1 MDVLRNL
8 RFRYKIFILNV
19 TAIIAILLIA
29 LVGYHY
35 MTGMAVNTKEMYTNR
50 LLPVKWVNAI
60 QTATRMNEGSMLEFV
75 LTKDELLKSKI
86 SKQDQFIDSTIE
98 EYGKLA
104 LSPKE
109 LELIQQYKGLL
120 PAYRSSVVKVIELAA
135 ANNEAKAYDAFVTE
149 ASRLGNQINQV
160 LTDLSAHNE
169 QIAEQLYEQ
178 TENEATTA
186 QIFTLIATLLAVG
199 IFIIVGFLINY
210 VITKPI
216 LSLQSLMNRAEAGDL
231 SVVGDYPYQDEV
243 GNLTN
248 SFNKMLQG
256 LRGLVVQVSE
266 NALIISASS
275 QQLLAS
281 TEQGASASE
290 QIASSSEHLELEL
303 DKQVNSIEDATAAIY
318 QIRQNVVT
326 IGDSGENVYVSA
338 SKAASFSKEGA
349 STVSSV
355 SEQMKSIYSTV
366 KDLDSTVEL
375 LTGHI
380 QEIGKFVTVIH
391 EISTQTNLLSL
402 NAAIEAARAGE
413 AGRGFTVVAEEVRK
427 LADESAGSSQQI
439 EKLIGSI
446 QAEMKRIGSTMRHGL
461 NEVELG
467 IEKTKHTQVVF
478 HHIDE
483 AVDHVYVGVAS
494 VKDTIDQLIAGSQR
508 IVSVMDVVNNVA
520 KEGMTVS
527 RQSTASSQEQL
538 SSMEEIRSAADA
550 LAKLSEELQLTLQH
564 FRL

>member
-8 RFRYKIFILNV
+8 RFRYKILILNV
-19 TAIIAILLIA
+19 TAIISILVIA
-29 LVGYHY
+29 FVGYHY
-35 MTGMAVNTKEMYTNR
+35 MTGMAVNTKDMYTNR
-50 LLPVKWVNAI
+50 LLPVKGINAI
-60 QTATRMNEGSMLEFV
+60 QTATRMNEASMLEFV

-86 SKQDQFIDSTIE
+86 SKQDQFIDTTIE

-104 LSPKE
+104 KSSTEQE
-109 LELIQQYKGLL
+109 LLQKYKAVL
-120 PAYRSSVVKVIELAA
+120 PAYRAASVKVIELAA
-135 ANNEAKAYDAFVTE
+135 GNNEAKAYDAFVSE
-149 ASRLGNQINQV
+149 ASILGNQVNQI
-160 LTDLSAHNE
+160 LSDLSAHNE

-178 TENEATTA
+178 TEKESASA
-186 QIFTLIATLLAVG
+186 QLFTLIATLLAVSV
-199 IFIIVGFLINY
+199 FIVVGLLINY

-231 SVVGDYPYQDEV
+231 SVVGDYPYKDEV

-248 SFNKMLQG
+248 SFNNMLQG

-275 QQLLAS
+275 QQLLAG

-290 QIASSSEHLELEL
+290 QIATSSEHLEQEL
-303 DKQVNSIEDATAAIY
+303 DKQVQSIEAATTAIY
-318 QIRQNVVT
+318 QIRGNVVT
-326 IGDSGENVYVSA
+326 IGDNSEHVYLSA
-338 SKAASFSKEGA
+338 AKAAGLSKEGA
-349 STVSSV
+349 SNVSSV
-355 SEQMKSIYSTV
+355 SEQMKSIYTTV
-366 KDLDSTVEL
+366 KDLDTTVEL

-380 QEIGKFVTVIH
+380 QEIGKFVAVIH
-391 EISTQTNLLSL
+391 EIAAQTNLLSL

-413 AGRGFTVVAEEVRK
+413 AGKGFTVVAAEVRK
-427 LADESAGSSQQI
+427 LADESADSSHHI
-439 EKLIGSI
+439 EKLIGMI
-446 QAEMKRIGSTMRHGL
+446 QAEMKRIGSTMQHGL
-461 NEVELG
+461 GEVELG
-467 IEKTKHTQVVF
+467 IEKTKHTQIVF

-483 AVDHVYVGVAS
+483 AVDHVYVGVTS
-494 VKDTIDQLIAGSQR
+494 VKNTIDQLISGSER
-508 IVSVMDVVNNVA
+508 IVSVMDVVNEVA

-538 SSMEEIRSAADA
+538 SSMEEIRSAADS